1 MVSKMIATTA
11 VLMATAA
18 TTEAIAIPL
27 QSQNPTT
34 HNIAPRGIVGT
45 TEHTGEDFLKFLTA
59 HAHCANGNV
68 CAITM
73 HETCAW
79 TKAELT
85 NPVST
90 SSVIVQNQRGSED
103 APTYI
108 FDSQGKMLNLAQNN
122 DQAIIALNEFKDN
135 KIILGNAFPSGSNWK
150 KSPTPCK
157 MYGAG
162 DDWNAIFKIGK
173 TSTKPDGAEPFDTF
187 CIDFTDIIAAENKKG
202 NGCQAYIIQTAKMTT
217 PLDSI
222 TKAAAE
228 QTSEKIKGIDTEL
241 VSEITT
247 HAISTCTRDKTPPA
261 HSACKTN
268 TTAMSSNKEFFACVD
283 GYWYDNC
290 LSLSSVAS
298 RVRSATS
305 ASNSAAAAGASGS
318 STGANSKDTQS
329 SIKNTV
335 SAVSATPIALIE
347 TYGGY
352 KSSKKGFACGNSI
365 SSAVKQCAVKA
376 LKTAL
381 MNEAIFNSISTASI
395 LTKESLTPSQASKA
409 QSLQYKTTSD
419 QSKTHPDFLKA
430 LGKTGIHTAIMSGEA
445 AGGNFA
451 GCVIGALVANGACKA
466 AEAKNDNE
474 ENKDDVDAD
483 TDADT
488 DGTSEFDS
496 LIGGKGGKV
505 DFSFADLEFEGEDVN
520 VDTIFNELNT
530 YETKVLKVADKN
542 AIDEHMNSIED
553 GSVKV
558 QVGDKPAETLKE
570 RIEFN
575 DAEMKNQI
583 NNDADLTKA
592 ISDQYNAEANA
603 EQEKI
608 NDEKASEE
616 AIEDISTEDV
626 DIAIE

>member
-1 MVSKMIATTA
+1 M
-11 VLMATAA
+11 
-18 TTEAIAIPL
+18 
-27 QSQNPTT
+27 QSQNPT
-34 HNIAPRGIVGT
+34 HIAPRGIVGT
-45 TEHTGEDFLKFLTA
+45 HEHTGEDFLRFLTA
-59 HAHCANGNV
+59 HAHCASGNV

-79 TKAELT
+79 TKGELT

-90 SSVIVQNQRGSED
+90 SSVIVQNQRGSET
-103 APTYI
+103 APTFI
-108 FDSQGKMLNLAQNN
+108 FDSQGNMKNLAQNN
-122 DQAIIALNEFKDN
+122 DQAVIALSEFKDN
-135 KIILGNAFPSGSNWK
+135 KIILGNDYSSGSKWK
-150 KSPTPCK
+150 SSKTTCK
-157 MYGAG
+157 KYGTG
-162 DDWNAIFKIGK
+162 DDWNAIFKIG
-173 TSTKPDGAEPFDTF
+173 TASTKADDTEPFDTF

-202 NGCQAYIIQTAKMTT
+202 NDCQAYIIQTAKMTT
-217 PLDSI
+217 PLDSM

-228 QTSEKIKGIDTEL
+228 KTSQKIKDIDTEL

-261 HSACKTN
+261 LSACKTN
-268 TTAMSSNKEFFACVD
+268 TTAMSSNKEFFACVN

-290 LSLSSVAS
+290 LSLSAVTS
-298 RVRSATS
+298 RVRSVTSS
-305 ASNSAAAAGASGS
+305 ASNSAKAAAAT
-318 STGANSKDTQS
+318 TGANSDSKETQ

-365 SSAVKQCAVKA
+365 PSAVKQCAVKA

-395 LTKESLTPSQASKA
+395 LTKQSLTPSQASKA
-409 QSLQYKTTSD
+409 QSLQYKTTPD

-430 LGKTGIHTAIMSGEA
+430 LGKTEANTAIMSGEA

>member
-1 MVSKMIATTA
+1 M
-11 VLMATAA
+11 
-18 TTEAIAIPL
+18 
-27 QSQNPTT
+27 QSQNPT
-34 HNIAPRGIVGT
+34 HIAPPPPRGIVGT
-45 TEHTGEDFLKFLTA
+45 HEHTGEDFLRFLTA
-59 HAHCANGNV
+59 HAHCASGNV

-79 TKAELT
+79 TKGELT
-85 NPVST
+85 NSVST
-90 SSVIVQNQRGSED
+90 SSVIVQNQRGSET
-103 APTYI
+103 APTFI
-108 FDSQGKMLNLAQNN
+108 FDSQGNMKNLAQNN
-122 DQAIIALNEFKDN
+122 DQAVIALSEFKDN
-135 KIILGNAFPSGSNWK
+135 KIILGNDYSSGSKWK
-150 KSPTPCK
+150 SSKTTCK
-157 MYGAG
+157 KYGTG
-162 DDWNAIFKIGK
+162 DDWNAIFKIG
-173 TSTKPDGAEPFDTF
+173 TASTKADDTEPFDTF

-202 NGCQAYIIQTAKMTT
+202 NDCQAYIIQTAKMTT
-217 PLDSI
+217 PLDSM

-228 QTSEKIKGIDTEL
+228 KTSQKIKDIDTEL

-261 HSACKTN
+261 LSACKTN
-268 TTAMSSNKEFFACVD
+268 TTAMSSNKEFFACVN

-290 LSLSSVAS
+290 LSLSAVTS
-298 RVRSATS
+298 RVRSVTSS
-305 ASNSAAAAGASGS
+305 ASNSAKAAAAT
-318 STGANSKDTQS
+318 TGANSDSKETQ

-395 LTKESLTPSQASKA
+395 LTKQSLTPSQASKA

-430 LGKTGIHTAIMSGEA
+430 LGKTEINTAIMSSEA

-474 ENKDDVDAD
+474 EIKDDVDAD
-483 TDADT
+483 TDAGT
-488 DGTSEFDS
+488 DGTNEIDS

-505 DFSFADLEFEGEDVN
+505 DFSYADLEFEGEDVN
-520 VDTIFNELNT
+520 VDTIFNALNT
-530 YETKVLKVADKN
+530 YETNVLKVADNN
-542 AIDEHMNSIED
+542 AIDEHMDSIED

-558 QVGDKPAETLKE
+558 QVDDKPVETLKE

-575 DAEMKNQI
+575 DAEIKNQI
-583 NNDADLTKA
+583 KSDADLTKA
-592 ISDQYNAEANA
+592 LNNQYDAEVEIKQA
-603 EQEKI
+603 KI
-608 NDEKASEE
+608 NDEKAIEE
-616 AIEDISTEDV
+616 ASEDISNAEDI
-626 DIAIE
+626 DIVEV